1 MSAYALNKMIREI
14 NRNPETRQRFL
25 NDSASVASDFDLTAA
40 EQKAI
45 VTKDIGELYRSGVHG
60 LILRPFTLILKMSE
74 PDYLAAIR
82 S

>member
-1 MSAYALNKMIREI
+1 MSAYALNKLIREI

-25 NDSASVASDFDLTAA
+25 NDPASVAKDFELAA
-40 EQKAI
+40 EEYKAV
-45 VTKDIGELYRSGVHG
+45 VTKDIGKLYRSGVHG
-60 LILRPFTLILKMSE
+60 LILRPFTLILQMSE